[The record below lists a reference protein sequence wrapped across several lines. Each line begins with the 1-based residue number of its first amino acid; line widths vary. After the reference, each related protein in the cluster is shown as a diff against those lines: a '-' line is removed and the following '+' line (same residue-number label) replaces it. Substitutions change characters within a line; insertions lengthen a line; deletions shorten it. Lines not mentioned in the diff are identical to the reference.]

1 MSLLASAWPVS
12 MLAHPFMRN
21 AFIGGT
27 LVAVACGLVGYF
39 LVLRAQVFT
48 GDALSHAA
56 FTGAL
61 AALAIGVDL
70 RLGLF
75 VVTVVVALGMGLLGR
90 SGKADDVVIG
100 AVFVWLLGLGVL
112 CLSIYSSSRSGA
124 GANGAA
130 GVGVLFGSIFGLS
143 GGDVALIAAINTGV
157 ALGVLAIARPLLF
170 STIDAGVAAGRGVP
184 VRALGI
190 AFLGLV
196 GLTAA
201 TTTPVVG
208 ALLLLGLLAAPGA
221 AAQRLTSRPFIGL
234 AVSAAIAVGATWGG
248 LTLSYEAPRVPP
260 SFAIVAAAV
269 GVYGASHVRIPA
281 RKRRGIL
288 IHSHSA

>member
-1 MSLLASAWPVS
+1 MSLIASVWPAS
-12 MLAHPFMRN
+12 MLAHSFMRN

-61 AALAIGVDL
+61 AALALGVDL

-75 VVTVVVALGMGLLGR
+75 VVTVGVALGMGLLGR
-90 SGKADDVVIG
+90 GGKADDVVIG
-100 AVFVWLLGLGVL
+100 TVFVWLLGLGVL
-112 CLSIYSSSRSGA
+112 FLSIYSSTRSGV

-143 GGDVALIAAINTGV
+143 GGGVALIAGVNAAV
-157 ALGVLAIARPLLF
+157 ALGVMVIARPLLF
-170 STIDAGVAAGRGVP
+170 STIGGGVAEGRGVP

-201 TTTPVVG
+201 TTTQAVG

-221 AAQRLTSRPFIGL
+221 AALRLTARPFLGL
-234 AVSAAIAVGATWGG
+234 ALSVIIAVGVTWVG
-248 LTLSYEAPRVPP
+248 LTLSYEASRLPP
-260 SFAIVAAAV
+260 SFAIVAVAV
-269 GVYGASHVRIPA
+269 AVYGASHAWA
-281 RKRRGIL
+281 RPRRPQPIL
-288 IHSHSA
+288 THSHSA